1 MKKSRQIIFIIVSFI
16 IGFLN
21 VAIWDLN
28 QFISFLISMTMIFPL
43 GFLFSYF
50 DSKEKGEI

>member
-1 MKKSRQIIFIIVSFI
+1 
-16 IGFLN
+16 
-21 VAIWDLN
+21 
-28 QFISFLISMTMIFPL
+28 L